1 MLIDAIDKAPRELR
15 NDLLTELDRRR
26 FDIPEL
32 GVRVELAKRTQAR
45 WPVVVITSNAERP
58 LSDAF
63 LRRCI
68 CFEVEV
74 PGEKKLASI
83 VNTKLKALGMLDGR
97 PGVPDDVASFVKAL
111 GASREIPENE
121 QPGIARILDFAVL
134 ITDPRRFGYT
144 RLRDMPEELLRT
156 ALTALMPSR
165 AAQERAWKVWDQ
177 WRKPLTR

>member
-1 MLIDAIDKAPRELR
+1 
-15 NDLLTELDRRR
+15 
-26 FDIPEL
+26 
-32 GVRVELAKRTQAR
+32 
-45 WPVVVITSNAERP
+45 VVVITSNAERP

-74 PGEKKLASI
+74 PGESKLASI
-83 VNTKLKALGMLDGR
+83 IKTKLRALEILDGR
-97 PGVPDDVASFVKAL
+97 SGLPVDVASFVKAL
-111 GASREIPENE
+111 SGSREIPDSE

-144 RLRDMPEELLRT
+144 PLRDMPKELLRT

-165 AAQERAWKVWDQ
+165 SAQEHAWVVWDQ
-177 WRKPLTR
+177 WRKL